1 MKKKKKSKK
10 NKFNKKD
17 YLISLVLF
25 FLAVILAFFFTLTN
39 YNTSSDS
46 STFTTGYSIIE
57 NSKLEYNSDS
67 NKITDINGLNF
78 SFDTGNILINNKRS
92 LNLVVKEKDNKYSLN
107 KQEFNNKKINS
118 GYKFS
123 SEEEIDNILIKENII
138 FNEDI
143 PVKIVHSL
151 KNKKDS
157 TLEEITYYYT
167 FDLFEEDDLIVNGSS
182 CDYKGNCTY
191 IGKDRRNRV
200 NFNGEY
206 DFVFDDLI
214 ANNFTLSDI
223 KFEDNKL
230 WLGFSIELSLESG
243 EEIELDPTFATNAV
257 DTLSIA
263 PLGTDKVIVVWEDAT
278 DRDAT
283 YRIYFTNGTA
293 FSSEIDM
300 NATIRWNLYANHG
313 VSASAFNGTHFVACF
328 YNHQAGDFTFHTRDI
343 NGVTI
348 SQGYMNVS
356 AWDGEAACS
365 VSALNSTH
373 FVIAYINGGQDDIES
388 RVYSA
393 SGISASGV
401 MDVDGGAG
409 SGNIG
414 TVSVS
419 AFNSTNFVVGW
430 FDNQS
435 DDTKARIFSTTGTGG
450 SEITVDGWS
459 GYYSRTA
466 QVTALNS
473 THFAM
478 VWDDNSATVT
488 RVYDVNGNANNPGA
502 IDLDSSNGNTD
513 YTSIATLN
521 STHYMVAWLDDADDD
536 ASIKGITSSGV
547 NFTGAII
554 DVTTDAQYDVA
565 LGGED
570 VATGVQICNDKFVMA
585 WRDNS
590 SSARWGAFFANGT
603 TWGGKCVAEGP
614 KITIIYPV
622 GGNNY
627 PPGMLLLNIS
637 ATSDNSS
644 IRGCNYSINGGG
656 INYTLSNVSNYWY
669 TYMYFSVGSNTVTFF
684 CADNHSINTNAAVT
698 FTTSLDPIDVDP
710 DGWSY
715 DEADIAPLG
724 DDKFVLVYSKGTAA
738 YWYYLYFDIYY
749 TNGTQFGDT
758 VYIGYFAYESPHV
771 QAFNSTHF
779 VIGWGTSN
787 GGTGYAWN
795 GDALFSIY
803 NTNFQVISNW
813 TLIED
818 GTWAEVDVA
827 VLNSTHFVAAYNT
840 LGYGGRSHFKVYD
853 SEGSLITGDTII
865 EYNIGED
872 SSYDMV
878 SVAALNSSH
887 FVQCYYDYWN
897 SAYNRLYCEV
907 WSIKGVQ
914 LGTTV
919 QPDSDVHN
927 NSMAMDVAAI
937 NSTHYFVSWF
947 DYPRRDNTLGVYD
960 LFGVE
965 NVLWDSDDS
974 VGGSSWDKSSTVTM
988 LNSTHLVSAWTNP
1001 NNEFNTSFRV
1011 YDVNSIANT
1020 GIINASINIQGN
1032 PSNDHVAGL
1041 SPIGSQIYVNGL
1053 GFCNDNF
1060 IIAWNETSNANGLV
1074 WRGFTPSGEF
1084 WDGSCNDI
1092 VIDIVSP
1099 LNTTYSSI
1107 SLPFNISVFSRDYSI
1122 SKCIYAVDGGLNYS
1136 MSNTSFSWYASRGI
1150 EFGPHTV
1157 TFYCNNTQGTWG
1169 SASVAFSM
1177 DTGNSSCTWWYNTH
1191 WTFRK
1196 PITIDKDRVNGSQV
1210 NYPLFLNLSDSDLQT
1225 YSKTNGDDILF
1236 TDAGGCNKL
1245 DHEIEYFNKANG
1257 WLVAWIR
1264 IPVLS
1269 NTSDTVINMYYS
1281 NNLSGN
1287 QQNETRVWDSNYMGV
1302 WHLVEDPS
1310 TAGDS
1315 QIKDSTINRNNGTDF
1330 GSMTSGDRVFGRAA
1344 YALDFDG
1351 SNDAIQI
1358 LESSSLDLTNFTL
1371 EAWVYGTDNE
1381 NWNSIAGKG
1390 AVESGINFVWQ
1401 IGRRNAYMQ
1410 DGYSSSQYANSSTPK
1425 YVNNNWYYT
1434 VGLADTSISKL
1445 KLFQNG
1451 SEHAFHTQTW
1461 GGNPDNNDDPMTIG
1475 AVACWPSENF
1485 TGIID
1490 EFRISNVPRSAGWIN
1505 TTYMNMAFPDLFF
1518 SIGDEKTYSCNYLG
1532 VGNWDI
1538 NCTDNCTLSTNVTL
1552 IGGNINITGFGSV
1565 VVSANISN
1573 YTNLSI
1579 RGISSTSTCRVTC
1592 ISGGCFKN

>member
-17 YLISLVLF
+17 YLISLGLF
-25 FLAVILAFFFTLTN
+25 FLAVILSSVFTLTN
-39 YNTSSDS
+39 YNNSSDS
-46 STFTTGYSIIE
+46 SSFTGYSIIE
-57 NSKLEYNSDS
+57 NSKLEYNSNS
-67 NKITDINGLNF
+67 NEITDINGLNF
-78 SFDTGNILINNKRS
+78 SFDTGSILINNKRS
-92 LNLVVKEKDNKYSLN
+92 LNLVIKEKDNHYSLN
-107 KQEFNNKKINS
+107 KQEFNQRKINS

-123 SEEEIDNILIKENII
+123 SEEEIDSILIKENII

-167 FDLFEEDDLIVNGSS
+167 FDLFEEDDLIVNGSL
-182 CDYKGNCTY
+182 CNYKGNCTY

-230 WLGFSIELSLESG
+230 WLGFSINVILESG
-243 EEIELDPTFATNAV
+243 EEIELDPTFTTNSV

-263 PLGTDKVIVVWEDAT
+263 PLGTDKVIVVWEDVT
-278 DRDAT
+278 NRDAT

-293 FSSEIDM
+293 FSSEIDL
-300 NATIRWNLYANHG
+300 NATIRWNLYENHG
-313 VSASAFNGTHFVACF
+313 VSASAFNETHFVACF
-328 YNHQAGDFTFHTRDI
+328 YNHQAGDFVFHTRDI

-356 AWDGEAACS
+356 SWDGEAACS

-373 FVIAYINGGQDDIES
+373 FVIAYINGYYDDIEA
-388 RVYSA
+388 RVYSVSGVTA
-393 SGISASGV
+393 SSV

-409 SGNIG
+409 TGIIG

-419 AFNSTNFVVGW
+419 AFNSTHFVVGW

-435 DDTKARIFSTTGTGG
+435 ADTKARIFSTTGTGG

-466 QVTALNS
+466 QVTALNL
-473 THFAM
+473 THFAIT
-478 VWDDNSATVT
+478 WDDNSVTQT

-502 IDLDSSNGNTD
+502 VDLDSSNGNTD
-513 YTSIATLN
+513 WSSIASIN

-536 ASIKGITSSGV
+536 ASIKGVTASGV

-554 DVTTDAQYDVA
+554 DVTTDAIYDVD

-570 VATGVQICNDKFVMA
+570 FATGIQICNDKFVMA
-585 WRDNS
+585 WIDNT

-603 TWGGKCVAEGP
+603 TWSGKCVAEGP
-614 KITIIYPV
+614 KITIISPLE
-622 GGNNY
+622 GNNY
-627 PPGMLLLNIS
+627 PPGMLTLNIS
-637 ATSDNSS
+637 ASSDNSS

-656 INYTLSNVSNYWY
+656 INYTLSNTSNYWY
-669 TYMYFSVGSNTVTFF
+669 TYMYFPTGSNTVTFF
-684 CADNHSINTNAAVT
+684 CSDNYSISTNAAVS
-698 FTTSLDPIDVDP
+698 FTTRLDPIDVDP

-715 DEADIAPLG
+715 DAADIAPLG
-724 DDKFVLVYSKGTAA
+724 DDKFVIAYDRGYSD
-738 YWYYLYFDIYY
+738 YWYNLLFDIYY
-749 TNGTQFGDT
+749 TNGTQFGNT
-758 VYIGYFAYESPHV
+758 VDIGYFAYASPHV

-787 GGTGYAWN
+787 SGGSWS

-813 TLIED
+813 TVIED
-818 GTWAEVDVA
+818 GSWAEVDVA
-827 VLNSTHFVAAYNT
+827 VLNSTHFVAGFNT
-840 LGYGGRSHFKVYD
+840 LGYGGRSHFEVYD
-853 SEGSLITGDTII
+853 SNGNLVTGDTVV

-878 SVAALNSSH
+878 VVAALNSTH
-887 FVQCYYDYWN
+887 FVQCYYDYF
-897 SAYNRLYCEV
+897 SSPAYNSLFCEV
-907 WSIKGVQ
+907 WSMKGVQ

-919 QPDSDVHN
+919 EPDYNVN
-927 NSMAMDVAAI
+927 NYSRAADVAAI
-937 NSTHYFVSWF
+937 NSTHYVVSWM
-947 DYPRRDNTLGVYD
+947 DAESGDNTLGVYD
-960 LFGVE
+960 IFGVE
-965 NVLWDSDDS
+965 NVLWDSDDR
-974 VGGSSWDKSSTVTM
+974 VGTGSWDKASTVTM
-988 LNSTHLVSAWTNP
+988 LNSTHLVSAWVNP
-1001 NNEFNTSFRV
+1001 NNEYNASFRI
-1011 YDVNSIANT
+1011 YDVKSIANT

-1032 PSNDHVAGL
+1032 PSTNHVAGI
-1041 SPIGSQIYVNGL
+1041 SAIGSQIYANGL

-1060 IIAWNETSNANGLV
+1060 VMAWNETSDANGLV
-1074 WRGFTPSGEF
+1074 WRGFTVEGEV
-1084 WDGSCNDI
+1084 WDGNCNDI
-1092 VIDIVSP
+1092 VINIVSP
-1099 LNTTYSSI
+1099 LNTTYSSVT
-1107 SLPFNISVFSRDYSI
+1107 LPFNISAFSRDYSI

-1136 MSNTSFSWYASRGI
+1136 MSNTTSSWYASRGI

-1177 DTGNSSCTWWYNTH
+1177 DVGNSSCTWWYNPY

-1196 PITIDKDRVNGSQV
+1196 PLTIDKDRVNGSQV
-1210 NYPLFLNLSDSDLQT
+1210 NYPLFLNLSDTDLQT
-1225 YSKTNGDDILF
+1225 YSKTNGDDIVF

-1310 TAGDS
+1310 TAGS
-1315 QIKDSTINRNNGTDF
+1315 NGIKDSTINRNNGTSG
-1330 GSMTSGDRVFGRAA
+1330 GSMTSGDRVFGKAA
-1344 YALDFDG
+1344 YAMDFDG
-1351 SNDAIQI
+1351 SNDVISI
-1358 LESSSLDLTNFTL
+1358 LDSSSLDVTNFTL
-1371 EAWVYGTDNE
+1371 EAWMYDRDTANWGTVASKGATESTLNFIMQPTTYMILETGYGT
-1381 NWNSIAGKG
+1381 
-1390 AVESGINFVWQ
+1390 
-1401 IGRRNAYMQ
+1401 
-1410 DGYSSSQYANSSTPK
+1410 SQYARSSTPA
-1425 YVNNNWYYT
+1425 YSNNLWYYV
-1434 VGLADTSISKL
+1434 VGTADTSISKL

-1451 SEHAFHTQTW
+1451 SEHAYTTQTW
-1461 GGNPDNNDDPMTIG
+1461 GGNPKTNNDQMTLG
-1475 AVACWPSENF
+1475 WNQPWTSESLD
-1485 TGIID
+1485 GILD
-1490 EFRISNVPRSAGWIN
+1490 EVRLSNVPRSNWWIN
-1505 TTYMNMAFPDLFF
+1505 TTYMNMAFPNLFF
-1518 SIGDEKTYSCNYLG
+1518 SIGDEETYSCNYLG
-1532 VGNWDI
+1532 VGNWNIDC
-1538 NCTDNCTLSTNVTL
+1538 NDNCTLSTNVT
-1552 IGGNINITGFGSV
+1552 IVGGNINITGTGSV
-1565 VVSANISN
+1565 IVSANISN

-1579 RGISSTSTCRVTC
+1579 RGVSAVSTCRVTC